1 MKNIAL
7 TALSHAWDGF
17 LVAVK
22 TTLSYFQIWT
32 PIVNLTLQRKLQ
44 EKRAKKMA
52 YVGKYQSVALPSK
65 PITDPEFGYVNAAQT
80 NVAQTWKKF
89 EQKTGVND
97 DRLRASAHT
106 NQAEHKEAIGQVSK
120 QKIRRIQ

>member
-1 MKNIAL
+1 MKNTVLI
-7 TALSHAWDGF
+7 ALSHAWESC

-32 PIVNLTLQRKLQ
+32 PIVNMKSQRKLR

-52 YVGKYQSVALPSK
+52 YVGKYQSVAVPSK
-65 PITDPEFGYVNAAQT
+65 PITNPEFGYVNAAQT
-80 NVAQTWKKF
+80 NVAETWKKF
-89 EQKTGVND
+89 KQTGVND
-97 DRLRASAHT
+97 DRLCTPADT
-106 NQAEHKEAIGQVSK
+106 NRAEHEEVVGQVPS

>member
-1 MKNIAL
+1 MKNTVLI
-7 TALSHAWDGF
+7 ALSHAWESC

-32 PIVNLTLQRKLQ
+32 PIVNMKSQRKLR

-65 PITDPEFGYVNAAQT
+65 PITNPEFGYVNAAQT
-80 NVAQTWKKF
+80 NVAETWKKF
-89 EQKTGVND
+89 KQTGVND
-97 DRLRASAHT
+97 DRLCTPADT
-106 NQAEHKEAIGQVSK
+106 NRAEHEEVVGQVPS

>member
-22 TTLSYFQIWT
+22 TTLSYFQIWI

-44 EKRAKKMA
+44 EKKDKTMA
-52 YVGKYQSVALPSK
+52 YTGKYQSIALPSK

-80 NVAQTWKKF
+80 NVSQTWKKF
-89 EQKTGVND
+89 QQKGVND
-97 DRLRASAHT
+97 DRLRIPTDT
-106 NQAEHKEAIGQVSK
+106 NREQHKEVGGEVFK